1 MSTLKAARA
10 DNFYYRPDGASWE
23 EQRRRMRKT
32 PKRPRNH
39 FIGSTRSYAGDA
51 GAADSTHVGADD
63 EALEPFRRGSGRGP
77 VIRFEMPFKVICLR
91 CEAFIAK
98 GVRFDAERK
107 AVGNYFSTKIYSF
120 LMSCQFCNNPI
131 VIQTDP
137 QNTDYLCKVG
147 VRKKVETF
155 DTADAKTLELG
166 HDDATKQQLMSNP
179 LFKLECMA
187 LEEEAAAKGG
197 AAGEHVPPQTD
208 HARTPMGDDG
218 KRAGAKAL
226 VPASG
231 VGRLNPRDAAI
242 GSRDGTAAPIIDSKL
257 DDLLRINEVN
267 SGDWFIANSALRKKF
282 REEKKSLK
290 TIANFNL
297 KLVDENEKDV
307 QEARKITFLSQSSR
321 IKAHFKR
328 IIKKDSG
335 IFSRT
340 CASSTSGDST
350 IDDKRRRLQFIKH
363 VDSKLR
369 MSAKRMA

>member
-10 DNFYYRPDGASWE
+10 DNFYYPPDGASWE

-32 PKRPRNH
+32 PKRPRSH
-39 FIGSTRSYAGDA
+39 FIGSASRYAGDA
-51 GAADSTHVGADD
+51 GTSDSTHVGADD
-63 EALEPFRRGSGRGP
+63 EALAPFRRGSGRGP
-77 VIRFEMPFKVICLR
+77 VIRFEMPFKVICLK
-91 CEAFIAK
+91 CDAFIAK

-107 AVGNYFSTKIYSF
+107 AIGKYFSTTIYSF

-137 QNTDYLCKVG
+137 ENTDYLCKFG

-155 DTADAKTLELG
+155 DTADAKTVELG
-166 HDDATKQQLMSNP
+166 HDDATKQQLLSNP
-179 LFKLECMA
+179 LFRLECMA
-187 LEEEAAAKGG
+187 LEEEAAAKGT
-197 AAGEHVPPQTD
+197 APDDVAPKIQN
-208 HARTPMGDDG
+208 ARTITQDDR
-218 KRAGAKAL
+218 KRVGTGAL
-226 VPASG
+226 VPQSG
-231 VGRLNPRDAAI
+231 IGRPNPRDAVTN
-242 GSRDGTAAPIIDSKL
+242 SKDGTAAPIIDSKL
-257 DDLLRINEVN
+257 DDLLKINEVN

-282 REEKKSLK
+282 REEKKNLK

-297 KLVDENEKDV
+297 KLLDENEKDA
-307 QEARKITFLSQSSR
+307 QEARKITFLSQSGK

-363 VDSKLR
+363 VDAKLKR
-369 MSAKRMA
+369 SAKRTF